1 MNEDIG
7 IDLGTTSILIFI
19 KGKGVV
25 LREPSMVAVD
35 KRTNEIIA
43 IGKEA
48 KNMLGRVSNNIAV
61 VKPLRDGVISNFT
74 LTGKMLKYY
83 IKKVCKNRF
92 VNTKIM
98 ICVPSQITE
107 VEKRAVIDV
116 AMDAGAKNVKL
127 IDEPVAAALGAGI
140 DISKP
145 SRKLSCWYW
154 WWNNRCGSNI
164 NWKFR
169 YWEIFKC
176 SRK

>member
-19 KGKGVV
+19 KGKGIV
-25 LREPSMVAVD
+25 LREPSIVAVD
-35 KRTNEIIA
+35 KRNNEVIA

-61 VKPLRDGVISNFT
+61 VKPLKDGVISNFT

-92 VNTKIM
+92 GNPKIM

-127 IDEPVAAALGAGI
+127 IDEPVAAALGAGV
-140 DISKP
+140 DISTP
-145 SRKLSCWYW
+145 SRKFSC
-154 WWNNRCGSNI
+154 
-164 NWKFR
+164 
-169 YWEIFKC
+169 
-176 SRK
+176 